1 MLSGLINMEEKT
13 TLLSI
18 DQIKIDGG
26 TQMRAELHEQTVVEY
41 MEEMAPVG
49 WSKFPP
55 VIVYH
60 DGESYWLADGF
71 HRVEAFRRVTAELG
85 LQDTKIPAEVRA
97 GTRRDAILY
106 AASANATHGLRRT
119 NADKRRAV
127 ETLLQDE
134 EWRQWSDRE
143 IARRCHVSHNF
154 VKEVRRSLS
163 SDYSER
169 RYTTKHGTTT
179 IMNTAM
185 IGTSRTANMDEI
197 KAATWGDKPY
207 AQIWEIQNALRRWQ
221 HGLTATELRVLAKS
235 RTGDWFKCQAALGEM
250 RYRSRDLVQ
259 ALNNLADEMEQE
271 RATETDAPNMP
282 VPVQSAEGDR
292 SLTGADPWAAAWN
305 STQAYQ
311 TEERVDRVAKAMLP
325 WVQDWLDDTGRTWRD
340 VADHNPQYAIS
351 PFRQAIE
358 AEWRR
363 RKLDPISSALLVKV
377 IRRIFEMMALAN
389 KQQQQDVAEQ
399 LFQCIKNSATLN
411 REQQRIVLKEMML
424 GRGKQYHQMLAPW
437 LNIDEIEPGELR
449 VAARRAYMRLLD
461 AQMRSADMEMPVAD
475 TPAVVEETLLVDAPL
490 TAADMA
496 VLKPAQQP
504 DTRTAQMSRL
514 INIYSQTIATFDEYS
529 ALTGCF
535 VEVLPAKRELE
546 KLIKHLRREISL
558 LNGEI
563 VSEEAFACF

>member
-1 MLSGLINMEEKT
+1 
-13 TLLSI
+13 
-18 DQIKIDGG
+18 
-26 TQMRAELHEQTVVEY
+26 
-41 MEEMAPVG
+41 
-49 WSKFPP
+49 
-55 VIVYH
+55 
-60 DGESYWLADGF
+60 
-71 HRVEAFRRVTAELG
+71 
-85 LQDTKIPAEVRA
+85 
-97 GTRRDAILY
+97 
-106 AASANATHGLRRT
+106 
-119 NADKRRAV
+119 
-127 ETLLQDE
+127 
-134 EWRQWSDRE
+134 
-143 IARRCHVSHNF
+143 
-154 VKEVRRSLS
+154 
-163 SDYSER
+163 
-169 RYTTKHGTTT
+169 
-179 IMNTAM
+179 
-185 IGTSRTANMDEI
+185 
-197 KAATWGDKPY
+197 
-207 AQIWEIQNALRRWQ
+207 
-221 HGLTATELRVLAKS
+221 
-235 RTGDWFKCQAALGEM
+235 
-250 RYRSRDLVQ
+250 
-259 ALNNLADEMEQE
+259 
-271 RATETDAPNMP
+271 
-282 VPVQSAEGDR
+282 
-292 SLTGADPWAAAWN
+292 
-305 STQAYQ
+305 
-311 TEERVDRVAKAMLP
+311 MLP

-399 LFQCIKNSATLN
+399 LFQCIKHSATLN